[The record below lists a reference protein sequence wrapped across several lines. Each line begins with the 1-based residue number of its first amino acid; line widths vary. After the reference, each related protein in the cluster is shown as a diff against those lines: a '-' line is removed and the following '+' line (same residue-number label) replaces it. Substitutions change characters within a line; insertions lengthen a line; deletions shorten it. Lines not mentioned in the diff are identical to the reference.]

1 MKVHLKAHPKAY
13 SQSHGSILES
23 RRLLVVVLLAV
34 VGLVSVSAAGV
45 AQDSSEPTA
54 TETRALGISATG
66 DQRLPVTAV
75 SLFTTGVGYFQHD
88 GVVEGDETVVLTV
101 SSGDINDLLK
111 SLVLQD
117 LDGGRI
123 EVVSYPSQDPLQR
136 ILNSFSLPIGDNPAL
151 ETLLMRA
158 RGEQVSIDGPVS
170 VIGTIFGIEYKTI
183 TDGDVTRRET
193 LLNLLVAGEFRQV
206 ALGSVRSLHF
216 TNPALQHELDSAL
229 AVIAENRQ
237 QDRKSI
243 TIGFAGQGTRRVRIG
258 YIRAV
263 PVWKSTY
270 RLVLGDDGTA
280 QLQGWA
286 IVENTGEIDWED
298 VRLSLIAERPISF
311 VMDLYSPVYNQRP
324 RVQPT
329 TSVSVAPPSYERG
342 IAQAPTLSAPSAA
355 RSSSADYAMEEA
367 LAGAFADEYDYDYA
381 PAPEPI
387 NLSQGVTAAV
397 LAGEAA
403 AFTISHGVSI
413 PRRGAALIPIVSAT
427 IPIER
432 LAIYDPST
440 LRNRPLSGLRMSNET
455 GSQLLAGPIT
465 LFDGARYAGDAQLPD
480 LVPGEERLLSYAIDL
495 ETTVLVRAQ
504 AIPQEIIRVRVTR
517 GILETTLRQEQTTE
531 YVFDRIHQADTA
543 EGVPY
548 FFFHPKRSGWEMI
561 SDLEPMDE
569 TASQWRFQIDAP
581 ATGTVTA
588 AIVEEYVRAQTFSL
602 LSLNDD
608 QIAFYLSQQT
618 IDDESGAQLRRIRE
632 LQRVIRTRES
642 ERRAIEAEINSIYRE
657 QQRIRSNMEVL
668 DTATDLY
675 KRYLETFTAQEDRLE
690 VINREVITARTAEQQ
705 AREALSDYIE
715 SL

>member
-1 MKVHLKAHPKAY
+1 MT
-13 SQSHGSILES
+13 SQLRCRGITDRTLGEG
-23 RRLLVVVLLAV
+23 RRVFSVALFVV

-45 AQDSSEPTA
+45 AQDSSGPTPA
-54 TETRALGISATG
+54 ESRVLGLSVDG

-88 GVVEGDETVVLTV
+88 GVVVGDESVTLTV

-123 EVVSYPSQDPLQR
+123 AVVAYPSQDPLQR

-151 ETLLMRA
+151 ETLLIRA
-158 RGEQVSIDGPVS
+158 RGEQVIVDGPVS
-170 VIGTIFGIEYKTI
+170 VTGTIFGIEYKTV
-183 TDGDVTRRET
+183 TVNDETRREPM
-193 LLNLLVAGEFRQV
+193 LNLLVDAEFRQV
-206 ALGSVRSLHF
+206 SLGSIRSLRF
-216 TNPALQHELDSAL
+216 VSPALQQELDSAL
-229 AVIAENRQ
+229 AVIADNRQ
-237 QDRKSI
+237 QDQKSI
-243 TIGFAGQGTRRVRIG
+243 TIQFAGQGRRRVRIG

-270 RLVLGDDGTA
+270 RLVLQDDGTA

-311 VMDLYSPVYNQRP
+311 VMDLYSPVYSQRP
-324 RVQPT
+324 RVQPDT
-329 TSVSVAPPSYERG
+329 GVSVAPPSYERG
-342 IAQAPTLSAPSAA
+342 IAQAPSASVPGAA
-355 RSSSADYAMEEA
+355 RSAAPAYAMEEM
-367 LAGAFADEYDYDYA
+367 LSGGFADEADSYYAA

-387 NLSQGVTAAV
+387 NLNQGVSAAV

-413 PRRGAALIPIVSAT
+413 PRRGAALIPIVSET

-440 LRNRPLSGLRMSNET
+440 LGNRPLSGLRMENGT
-455 GSQLLAGPIT
+455 DSQLLAGPVTI
-465 LFDGARYAGDAQLPD
+465 FDGARYAGDARLPD

-495 ETTVLVRAQ
+495 KTTVLLRSQ
-504 AIPQEIIRVRVTR
+504 SIPQEITRVRVTR

-531 YVFDRIHQADTA
+531 YVFDRISSDDADG
-543 EGVPY
+543 GVPF
-548 FFFHPKRSGWEMI
+548 FFFHPKRSGWVLIGE
-561 SDLEPMDE
+561 LEPTDE
-569 TASQWRFQIDAP
+569 TANQWRFQIDAP
-581 ATGTVTA
+581 ATGTVTTE
-588 AIVEEYVRAQTFSL
+588 IVEEYVRSQTYSL
-602 LSLNDD
+602 STLSDD
-608 QIAFYLSQQT
+608 QIVFYLSQQT
-618 IDDESGAQLRRIRE
+618 IDDESVAQLNRIRE
-632 LQRVIRTRES
+632 LQRLIRTRES
-642 ERRAIEAEINSIYRE
+642 ERRTVEAEINTIYRE

-668 DTATDLY
+668 DTTTDLY
-675 KRYLETFTAQEDRLE
+675 RRYLESFTNQEDRLE
-690 VINREVITARTAEQQ
+690 ELNRAVAAARSAEQD
-705 AREALSDYIE
+705 ARNALSDYIE